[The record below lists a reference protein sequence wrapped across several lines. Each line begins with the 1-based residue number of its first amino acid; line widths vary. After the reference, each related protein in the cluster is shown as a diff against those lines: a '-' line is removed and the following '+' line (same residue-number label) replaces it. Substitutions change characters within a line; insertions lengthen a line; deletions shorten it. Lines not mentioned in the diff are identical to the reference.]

1 MLSFENRSK
10 KRQILSYT
18 DNPYS
23 VLLSALKQKP
33 ENTRDFFGIVRNRA
47 AQLIK
52 MLSEITIWT
61 SSFKIAEN
69 TTCFYG

>member
-1 MLSFENRSK
+1 MLSFDNRSK

-23 VLLSALKQKP
+23 VLLSALKLKP
-33 ENTRDFFGIVRNRA
+33 ENTQDFFGIVRNRA

-52 MLSEITIWT
+52 MLS
-61 SSFKIAEN
+61 
-69 TTCFYG
+69 